1 MLNTPLWLDALFRPV
16 ESPSATD
23 ILIGSYDPWLVLLS
37 FFVAALAAFG
47 ALMTARQLA
56 HGPVGV
62 RAAWL
67 MAGSVSMGGGVWAM
81 HFIGMLAFYLPCGV
95 DYHLGTTILSALP
108 AVLASAVA
116 LLVLGSRQRVGQGKL
131 LLSSVLMGAGI
142 GTMHYTGMAAMELD
156 AILLYDIRMVGLS
169 VVVAVVLAYVSLS
182 LRGLTARS
190 STRLGKVL
198 SMAGA
203 SLVMGGAVSG
213 MHYTAMNAAVF
224 FPLAAPVVQDMA
236 LPPTTLAVLIVIFA
250 VALALLTM
258 VGAFAG
264 QQMQTSQHLRAEI
277 AHRAALERES
287 AAARARLEAIFNT
300 VVDGILTYDAQ
311 GIIQHWS
318 PSAAAIFGYERDDL
332 RRWHISRL
340 ISDPAESGRVLPVPQ
355 CDDMDG
361 THAIGPG
368 REVTG
373 LRRTGETFPMELSIG
388 RVDLDGEVLY
398 TAVVRDITDRRAV
411 QRELEEAVRGADAA
425 NRAKSAFI
433 ANVSHEVRTPLNAI
447 IGMAHILL
455 RADLAK
461 TQQAQV
467 GKILQ
472 AGRVLLSI
480 INDILDFSKVEAE
493 QVVIE
498 AIPIDLEQVL
508 QDVTDMVIER
518 VLAKHLELVLDVDPE
533 LPTRLIGDP
542 LRLGQVLLNYV
553 NNAIKFTEQGEIK
566 LSLRQE
572 ARDEDRILIRFTV
585 SDTGIGLSEEAR
597 QRLFRAFQQADSST
611 TRRYGGT
618 GLGLIICKRLAEL
631 MGGTVGV
638 ESVEGKGSQF
648 WFTAS
653 LGIQAGRD
661 ASRRN
666 QPVPALR
673 GRRVLV
679 VEDNESTL
687 AAMATMLRSM
697 GFDVTEAISGEV
709 AIQHGSGAIA
719 RGTPFDLVFVDWRMP
734 GLDGLGTID
743 AIRRLSAG
751 SDTPAFVLVTA
762 YGGEEIL
769 HRAARIG
776 VDEILIKPVNASNL
790 LDAAGRALGHVDQL
804 SIRPALPPVRTSTP
818 ARLTGLRILVA
829 EDNALNQDVA
839 RELLTKAGAEVEIVG
854 HGAAALE
861 SLAGQRYDLV
871 LMDMQMPVMDGLD
884 AARRIRENPAY
895 DAIPVIAMTANAMAA
910 DRKACLA
917 AGMNDHL
924 SKPIDPDELYRVIV
938 QWTGAPMAQDG
949 LTEEA
954 SAGELPSFATALLPE
969 IDAGPALGR
978 VLNNADMYER
988 MLRRFRADQ
997 DAAAA
1002 RLTSMLEE
1010 ADRQGLEAAIHIL
1023 KGLSGQIGAMRL
1035 AVLATALESGLRR
1048 SGLGP
1053 EIHQALPE
1061 FCAAL
1066 DAALAAI
1073 DRAFPRAQEAE
1084 ASQTDASKEPASAAD
1099 RALVEQLITLLR
1111 EDDPEAVALAQ
1122 KSQRELTGLLGTV
1135 GYRDLQRALDK
1146 FDFDAALAS
1155 LGRDMFLPDR
1165 PRA

>member
-1 MLNTPLWLDALFRPV
+1 MLNTPLWLDAFFRPV
-16 ESPSATD
+16 ESPGATD

-37 FFVAALAAFG
+37 FLVATLAAFG

-56 HGPVGV
+56 HGPIGV

-95 DYHLGTTILSALP
+95 DYHLGTTILSAVP

-116 LLVLGSRQRVGQGKL
+116 LLVLGSRRRIGQGKL

-156 AILLYDIRMVGLS
+156 AILRYDVRMVGLS
-169 VVVAVVLAYVSLS
+169 VVVAIVLAYVSLS

-213 MHYTAMNAAVF
+213 MHYTAMEAAVF
-224 FPLAAPVVQDMA
+224 FPLATPFAQDIA
-236 LPPTTLAVLIVIFA
+236 LPPSTLAVLVVIFA
-250 VALALLTM
+250 VSLALLTM

-264 QQMQTSQHLRAEI
+264 QQMQTSQQLRAEI

-318 PSAAAIFGYERDDL
+318 PSAAAIFGYDRLDL
-332 RRWHISRL
+332 DGWHIARL
-340 ISDPAESGRVLPVPQ
+340 ISDPDESGRAQPVPQ
-355 CDDMDG
+355 CGEVDA

-411 QRELEEAVRGADAA
+411 QQELEEAVRGADAA

-455 RADLAK
+455 RADLGR

-467 GKILQ
+467 SKILQ

-493 QVVIE
+493 QVIIE

-566 LSLRQE
+566 LTLRQE
-572 ARDEDRILIRFTV
+572 ARGGDTILIRFTV
-585 SDTGIGLSEEAR
+585 SDTGIGLTEEAR
-597 QRLFRAFQQADSST
+597 LRLFRAFQQADSST

-638 ESVEGKGSQF
+638 ESVEGKGSHF

-661 ASRRN
+661 TSPRHK
-666 QPVPALR
+666 PIPALR

-687 AAMATMLRSM
+687 TAMATMLRSM

-709 AIQHGSGAIA
+709 AIQHSSGAIA
-719 RGTPFDLVFVDWRMP
+719 RGGPYDLVFVDWRMP

-751 SDTPAFVLVTA
+751 SETPAFVLVTA

-776 VDEILIKPVNASNL
+776 VEEILIKPVNASNL
-790 LDAAGRALGHVDQL
+790 LDAAGRALGHFDQL
-804 SIRPALPPVRTSTP
+804 SIRPATALARTPAPVRL
-818 ARLTGLRILVA
+818 AGLRILVA

-839 RELLTKAGAEVEIVG
+839 RELLGKAGAEVEIVG
-854 HGAAALE
+854 NGAAALA
-861 SLAGQRYDLV
+861 SLAAHRYDLV

-884 AARRIRENPAY
+884 ASRRIRENPVY
-895 DAIPVIAMTANAMAA
+895 DDIPVIAMTANAMAA
-910 DRKACLA
+910 DREACLA

-938 QWTGAPMAQDG
+938 RWTGVPMLQDG
-949 LTEEA
+949 LGEEA
-954 SAGELPSFATALLPE
+954 SARDLPAFAAALLPD
-969 IDAGPALGR
+969 IDAGPALRR
-978 VLNNADMYER
+978 VLNNVEMYER
-988 MLRRFRADQ
+988 MLRRFRRDQ
-997 DAAAA
+997 DAAAG
-1002 RLTSMLEE
+1002 RLGVMLEE
-1010 ADRQGLEAAIHIL
+1010 SDRQGLEAAIHIV

-1035 AVLATALESGLRR
+1035 AELAMELEDRLRR
-1048 SGLGP
+1048 FGLGP
-1053 EIHQALPE
+1053 EIREVLPGL
-1061 FCAAL
+1061 CTAL
-1066 DAALAAI
+1066 DATLAAI
-1073 DRAFPRAQEAE
+1073 DRAFPRAEESGDIPGHA
-1084 ASQTDASKEPASAAD
+1084 AAEPASAAD
-1099 RALVEQLITLLR
+1099 QALIARLIALLR

-1122 KSQRELTGLLGTV
+1122 NSQRELIRLLGAA
-1135 GYRDLQRALDK
+1135 GYRDLQRALDQ
-1146 FDFDAALAS
+1146 FDFDAALAG
-1155 LGRDMFLPDR
+1155 LCPPTG
-1165 PRA
+1165 